1 MNNRN
6 NNRNPDLKKFN
17 SSKEIKIAN
26 KNKINSEKKESSKS
40 KSAKKSKEK
49 NGSNK
54 SKSTVNFPKVEKKED
69 ENNFKNK

>member
-6 NNRNPDLKKFN
+6 NNRNSELKKFN

-26 KNKINSEKKESSKS
+26 KNKINSEKKESSKA

-49 NGSNK
+49 NGNSK
-54 SKSTVNFPKVEKKED
+54 SKSSGNFPKIDKKENED
-69 ENNFKNK
+69 VKNK